1 MTNNKIIL
9 KTMQEAA
16 KWVFDPSHTKIGFSV
31 RHFGITETSGFFR
44 NFTGNVQS
52 QKDDFSDLDVN
63 LTVQIDSVDTNDAQR
78 DAHLKADDFFN
89 AEKFPEMTFKSTK
102 MEATAIANEF
112 NMHGDLTIRGV
123 TKPVVFD
130 VEFAGIVPQDPFG
143 NTKAGFFLSGVI
155 NRQDFGLS
163 FNVLLGTGNLA
174 VSDKVKI
181 NIPVQLLK
189 VA

>member
-1 MTNNKIIL
+1 
-9 KTMQEAA
+9 MQALT
-16 KWVFDPSHTKIGFSV
+16 KWVIDPSHTKIGFSV
-31 RHFGITETSGFFR
+31 RHFGISETDGFFR
-44 NFTGNVQS
+44 NYTGIVKS
-52 QKDDFSDLDVN
+52 EKEDFSDLEVSV
-63 LTVQIDSVDTNDAQR
+63 TVQTDSVDTNDAQR

-89 AEKFPEMTFKSTK
+89 AEKFPEMKFESTK
-102 MEATAIANEF
+102 LEATATSNEYK
-112 NMHGDLTIRGV
+112 MHGNLTIREV

-130 VEFAGIVPQDPFG
+130 LEFAGVVPKDPFG
-143 NTKAGFFLSGVI
+143 NTKAGFFISGSI

>member
-1 MTNNKIIL
+1 
-9 KTMQEAA
+9 MQEQA
-16 KWVFDPSHTKIGFSV
+16 KWVLDQSHTKIGFSV
-31 RHFGITETSGFFR
+31 RHFGISETDGFFR
-44 NFTGNVQS
+44 NYSGIVKS
-52 QKDDFSDLDVN
+52 EKEDFSDLEVSV
-63 LTVQIDSVDTNDAQR
+63 TVQVDSINTNDTQR
-78 DAHLKADDFFN
+78 DIHLKADDFFN
-89 AEKFPEMTFKSTK
+89 AEKFPEMKFESTK
-102 MEATAIANEF
+102 LEATSTVNEYK
-112 NMHGDLTIRGV
+112 MHGNLTIRDI

-130 VEFAGIVPQDPFG
+130 LEYAGIVPKDPFG
-143 NTKAGFFLSGVI
+143 NTKAGFFISGSI

>member
-1 MTNNKIIL
+1 
-9 KTMQEAA
+9 MQEQA
-16 KWVFDPSHTKIGFSV
+16 KWILDKSHTKVGFSV
-31 RHFGITETSGFFR
+31 RHFGISETEGFFR
-44 NFTGNVQS
+44 TYTGIV
-52 QKDDFSDLDVN
+52 KTETEDFSDLQVN
-63 LTVQIDSVDTNDAQR
+63 VVVQVDSIDTNDDQR

-89 AEKFPEMTFKSTK
+89 AERFPEMKFESTRL
-102 MEATAIANEF
+102 ETTTTANEYKL
-112 NMHGDLTIRGV
+112 HGNLTIRDI
-123 TKPVVFD
+123 TKPVIFD
-130 VEFAGIVPQDPFG
+130 LEYAGTVPQDPFG
-143 NTKAGFFLSGVI
+143 NTKAGFFISGSI

>member
-1 MTNNKIIL
+1 
-9 KTMQEAA
+9 MQEHV
-16 KWVFDPSHTKIGFSV
+16 KWVLDPSHTKLGFSV
-31 RHFGITETSGFFR
+31 RHFGISEVDGYFKKY
-44 NFTGNVQS
+44 TGSVKS
-52 QKDDFSDLDVN
+52 EKEDFSDLEVSVI
-63 LTVQIDSVDTNDAQR
+63 VQIDSIDTNDAQR
-78 DAHLKADDFFN
+78 DAHLKTDDFFN
-89 AEKFPEMTFKSTK
+89 VEKFPVMKFESTK
-102 MEATAIANEF
+102 LETNEAANEYK
-112 NMHGDLTIRGV
+112 MHGNLTIRDV

-130 VEFAGIVPQDPFG
+130 LEYAGLVPKDPFG
-143 NTKAGFFLSGVI
+143 NTKAGFFISGSI

>member
-1 MTNNKIIL
+1 
-9 KTMQEAA
+9 MQEKA

-31 RHFGITETSGFFR
+31 RHFGITETEGYFKEFS
-44 NFTGNVQS
+44 GNVQAEES
-52 QKDDFSDLDVN
+52 NFSDLNVAIIIQ
-63 LTVQIDSVDTNDAQR
+63 VSSVETNDVQR
-78 DAHLKADDFFN
+78 DAHLKAEDFFY
-89 AEKFPEMTFKSTK
+89 AEKFPEMKFESTSVEK
-102 MEATAIANEF
+102 TATANQYKL
-112 NMHGDLTIRGV
+112 HGNLTIRDITKQV
-123 TKPVVFD
+123 TFD
-130 VEFAGIVPQDPFG
+130 LEFAGIVPKDPYG
-143 NTKAGFFLSGVI
+143 NTKAGFFLTGTI

>member
-1 MTNNKIIL
+1 
-9 KTMQEAA
+9 MQEKA
-16 KWVFDPSHTKIGFSV
+16 KWVLDPSHTKVGFSV
-31 RHFGITETSGFFR
+31 RHFGILETDGFFR
-44 NFTGNVQS
+44 RYTGTVNS
-52 QKDDFSDLDVN
+52 KKEDFSDLQVN
-63 LTVQIDSVDTNDAQR
+63 VTVQIDSIDTNDAQR

-89 AEKFPEMTFKSTK
+89 AEKFPEMKFESTK
-102 MEATAIANEF
+102 LETTATANEYKMYG
-112 NMHGDLTIRGV
+112 NLTIRDI

-130 VEFAGIVPQDPFG
+130 LEYAGTVPQDPFG
-143 NTKAGFFLSGVI
+143 NTKAGFFISGNI